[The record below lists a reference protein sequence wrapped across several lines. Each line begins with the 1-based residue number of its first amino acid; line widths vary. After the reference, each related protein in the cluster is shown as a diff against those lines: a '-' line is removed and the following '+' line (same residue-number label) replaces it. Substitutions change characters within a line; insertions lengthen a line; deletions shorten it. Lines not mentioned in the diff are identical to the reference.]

1 MEILLKKCKI
11 VVLNHPLNGETKD
24 ILIRNGK
31 IAVIEKDIES
41 SEGQIVELPNLHI
54 SLGWMDARVNFCDP
68 GDEVKEDITTGLRA
82 AEAGGFTAVGL
93 TPNTNPRISNKSQI
107 EYIRQRSIHSPT
119 EIFPFA
125 TLTEG
130 MLGDNLSEMYD
141 LKQAGSLGFTDYRN
155 AVSGGLMYRA
165 LLYAKNFNGKTISFP
180 CNRSIFGEGQINEGK
195 ASILTGLSSIP
206 AIEEYIIVERDLNLV
221 RYTESSVHFTGIS
234 TKDTVELIRKAKK
247 EGLKVT
253 ADTYIHNL
261 VKIDLDVAGFD
272 TMLKLLPPLRTE
284 IDKNALIEGLADG
297 TIDFVC
303 SDHTPENVENKDV
316 EFDHADFGAIGVQH
330 FFSLL
335 NSIEKLKLAEKM
347 DILATRTRKV
357 FDLDLPELKVGA
369 IANLTLFNP
378 NLEYILTEE
387 SLESKSKNTFYIG
400 ETLKGKAYGVINRG
414 KLTIK

>member
-125 TLTEG
+125 TLTEA

-221 RYTESSVHFTGIS
+221 RYTESSIHFTGIS

-303 SDHTPENVENKDV
+303 SDHTPENAENKDV